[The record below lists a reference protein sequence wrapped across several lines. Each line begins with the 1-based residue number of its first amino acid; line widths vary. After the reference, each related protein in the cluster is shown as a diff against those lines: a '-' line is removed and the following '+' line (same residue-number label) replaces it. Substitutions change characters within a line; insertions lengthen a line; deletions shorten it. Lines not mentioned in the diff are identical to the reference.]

1 MRNTSNE
8 TRDLLLNGIKRIAE
22 NMGRVAGL
30 PEGKLPEVII
40 SEEGVPPTINDAD
53 LTRRLK
59 QAWASSLGE
68 ETVVFNPTKGM
79 GAEDFPFLTSDPEI
93 ASVYWQI
100 GGTPQE
106 DFDREAAGGPPV
118 PSHHSPLFKIAP
130 EPSVRAGVESTVVA
144 LLELMSD

>member
-1 MRNTSNE
+1 MRNTSTE

-79 GAEDFPFLTSDPEI
+79 GAEDFPFFTSDPEI

-106 DFDREAAGGPPV
+106 DFDREAAGGSPV

-130 EPSVRAGVESTVVA
+130 EPSVRAGVVSTVVA